1 MSWRDRLRYAM
12 WRELEFLTES
22 HEAKEGQR
30 LVVHEL
36 PGRDDPVVEDLGAK
50 ARSWRVSAYF
60 IGPDYDQGRDKFL
73 ALLRTPGAAWLEHP
87 WLGRVWVR
95 AQDWATSESNAEG
108 GWCKVSVDFAP
119 GGADTPQPEV
129 DVVDAAAAAVD
140 GYVAAAA
147 DFAPDGVGSA
157 GAFAQLLARVQAGM
171 DAVRTALA
179 RARMPLTMLAQ
190 VLTAVDSAKAL
201 LAEGLALPG
210 EYSRA
215 LRSIN
220 GALGAL
226 GVVGADLDDDARV
239 RVVAAMARQ
248 GQPQAVVVA
257 GLGAAD
263 APALRRNLATEQ
275 AARQHWAVATAMQV
289 ALADYTTVAAR
300 DAALASVLQAV
311 DALLPT
317 AGDDVFQ
324 AAAAAR
330 LAVQQALAL
339 QQLAPTQTR
348 MLVAP
353 LPSAVLAYRMGVDE
367 ALLLARNSGHAGTG
381 GLRHPL
387 FVGGVVN
394 V

>member
-1 MSWRDRLRYAM
+1 MSWHDRLKTAQ
-12 WRELEFLTES
+12 WRGMDFLTES

-60 IGPDYDQGRDKFL
+60 IGADYDQGRDKLL
-73 ALLRTPGAAWLEHP
+73 ALLRTPGAEWLEHP
-87 WLGRVWVR
+87 WLGQVWVR
-95 AQDWATSESNAEG
+95 AQDWSTSESNAEG
-108 GWCKVSVDFAP
+108 GWCKVSIDFVP
-119 GGADTPQPEV
+119 GGEGVPQPQP
-129 DVVDAAAAAVD
+129 DVVDVAKAKAD
-140 GYVAAAA
+140 SYVVTGAE
-147 DFAPDGVGSA
+147 FAPEGVGNA
-157 GAFAQLLARVQAGM
+157 GAFAELMARVQGAM
-171 DAVRTALA
+171 DTVRTALA

-210 EYSRA
+210 EYGRA

-220 GALGAL
+220 GTLGL
-226 GVVGADLDDDARV
+226 VSADLDDDARV
-239 RVVAAMARQ
+239 RVVAAMCRQ
-248 GQPQAVVVA
+248 GQPQAVVVS

-263 APALRRNLATEQ
+263 SPALRRNLAAEQ
-275 AARQHWAVATAMQV
+275 SARQHWAVATALQV
-289 ALADYTTVAAR
+289 ALADYTTAAAR
-300 DAALASVLQAV
+300 DAVQVSVLQAV

-317 AGDDVFQ
+317 AGDAVFE
-324 AAAAAR
+324 AAVTAR

-348 MLVAP
+348 QVVAP
-353 LPSAVLAYRMGVDE
+353 LPSTVLAYRMGVDE
-367 ALLLARNSGHAGTG
+367 DLLLARNAGPG
-381 GLRHPL
+381 GVRHPL
-387 FVGGVVN
+387 FVRGVVN

>member
-1 MSWRDRLRYAM
+1 MSWHDRLKTAQ
-12 WRELEFLTES
+12 WRGMDFLTDS

-60 IGPDYDQGRDKFL
+60 VGLDYDQARNRFL
-73 ALLRTPGAAWLEHP
+73 ALLRTPGAEWLEHP

-108 GWCKVSVDFAP
+108 GWCKVSIDFVP
-119 GGADTPQPEV
+119 GGEGVPQPEP
-129 DVVDAAAAAVD
+129 DLVDAAKATVD
-140 GYVAAAA
+140 GYVTTSAE
-147 DFAPDGVGSA
+147 FMPEGEFSA
-157 GAFAQLLARVQAGM
+157 GAFAELMARVQGAM
-171 DAVRTALA
+171 DKVRTALA

-190 VLTAVDSAKAL
+190 VLTAVDSARAL

-210 EYSRA
+210 GYSRA

-220 GALGAL
+220 GTLGLMSAGL
-226 GVVGADLDDDARV
+226 GDDARV
-239 RVVAAMARQ
+239 RVVSAMCRQ
-248 GQPQAVVVA
+248 GQPQPVVVT

-263 APALRRNLATEQ
+263 SPQLRRNLVAEQ

-289 ALADYTTVAAR
+289 ALADYTTAAAR
-300 DAALASVLQAV
+300 DAALGAVLQAV

-317 AGDDVFQ
+317 AGDAVFE
-324 AAAAAR
+324 AAVAAR
-330 LAVQQALAL
+330 LAVQQALSL
-339 QQLAPTQTR
+339 QQLAPKQTR
-348 MLVAP
+348 QVVAP
-353 LPSAVLAYRMGVDE
+353 LPSTVLAYRMGVDE
-367 ALLLARNSGHAGTG
+367 GILLVRNAV
-381 GLRHPL
+381 RHPL
-387 FVGGVVN
+387 FVRGVVN

>member
-1 MSWRDRLRYAM
+1 MSWMDRLKRAQ

-50 ARSWRVSAYF
+50 ARTWRVSAYF
-60 IGPDYDQGRDKFL
+60 IGPDYDQGRDKLL
-73 ALLRTPGAAWLEHP
+73 ALLRTPGAATLEHP
-87 WLGRVWVR
+87 WLGQVWVR
-95 AQDWATSESNAEG
+95 AQDWSVSESNAEG
-108 GWCKVSVDFAP
+108 GWCKVSIDFVP
-119 GGADTPQPEV
+119 GGGKSPVPEMDLADWALKQWEPYAGMCRRLLLDQTSQGGL
-129 DVVDAAAAAVD
+129 DA
-140 GYVAAAA
+140 
-147 DFAPDGVGSA
+147 
-157 GAFAQLLARVQAGM
+157 LLAQVRFGM
-171 DAVRTALA
+171 DEVRKALS

-210 EYSRA
+210 EYGRA
-215 LRSIN
+215 LLSVN
-220 GALGAL
+220 GALGLVSA
-226 GVVGADLDDDARV
+226 GLDDDARV
-239 RVVAAMARQ
+239 RTVAAMCRQ
-248 GQPQAVVVA
+248 GQPQVVVVS

-263 APALRRNLATEQ
+263 SPALRRNLAAEQ
-275 AARQHWAVATAMQV
+275 SARQHWAVATAMQV
-289 ALADYTTVAAR
+289 ALADYTTAAAR

-317 AGDDVFQ
+317 AGDDVFE

-330 LAVQQALAL
+330 LALQEALAL

-348 MLVAP
+348 RLVAP
-353 LPSAVLAYRMGVDE
+353 LPSTVLAYRMGVDE
-367 ALLLARNSGHAGTG
+367 GLLLARNAV
-381 GLRHPL
+381 RHPL
-387 FVGGVVN
+387 FVRGVVH